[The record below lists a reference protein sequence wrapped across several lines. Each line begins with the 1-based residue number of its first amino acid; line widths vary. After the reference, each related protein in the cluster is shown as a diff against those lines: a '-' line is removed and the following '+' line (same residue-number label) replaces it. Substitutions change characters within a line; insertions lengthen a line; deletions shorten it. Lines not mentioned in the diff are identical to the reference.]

1 VTEKGQSKVAFSKAR
16 FLKVYRDGAVPT
28 SSLRIKARIFL
39 KMGLLDVLGSSSLI
53 ARLSVVADLKACMYK
68 LWGHVTNKRILH

>member
-1 VTEKGQSKVAFSKAR
+1 
-16 FLKVYRDGAVPT
+16 VPT

-68 LWGHVTNKRILH
+68 LWGHVTNKRILQ